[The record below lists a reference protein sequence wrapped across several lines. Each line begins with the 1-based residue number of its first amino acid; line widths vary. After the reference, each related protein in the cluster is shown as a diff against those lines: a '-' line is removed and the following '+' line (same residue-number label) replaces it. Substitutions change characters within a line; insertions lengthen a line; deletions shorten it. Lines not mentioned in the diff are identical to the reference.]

1 MHNEHACATGLRERS
16 WIPLLTSEGLVASEG
31 DVELAVAGQGE
42 NLPDGGGEGHVAL
55 HTVYIR
61 DNTAVVNCIRIGLQQ
76 VVELYLG
83 PGPVNQAYVL
93 AVSFIANK
101 VKKTLKMQS
110 QTRIK

>member
-1 MHNEHACATGLRERS
+1 MTSMYVRQGYGRDRS

-61 DNTAVVNCIRIGLQQ
+61 DDSCGQCIRIGLQQ
-76 VVELYLG
+76 VVELY
-83 PGPVNQAYVL
+83 
-93 AVSFIANK
+93 
-101 VKKTLKMQS
+101 
-110 QTRIK
+110 